1 MNSDSDK
8 NILGVS
14 DENKNSA
21 RASSD
26 GAGSPGH
33 LTGLASSTS
42 TSSRLSLTGELP
54 LHLGDT
60 GRSNTDCSIL
70 NRAQED
76 VTSHSRL
83 ARTERSS

>member
-1 MNSDSDK
+1 MNIVSDK

-26 GAGSPGH
+26 GAGSPGD
-33 LTGLASSTS
+33 LTVLDSSPSASSRVS
-42 TSSRLSLTGELP
+42 PTGELP

-60 GRSNTDCSIL
+60 GHSTTGCHIL
-70 NRAQED
+70 NRAP
-76 VTSHSRL
+76 SCS
-83 ARTERSS
+83 